1 MFSMQYAKDVERI
14 GTQWILS
21 AEVWT
26 ILFKKRS
33 GNQLGMMGFLNS
45 EGMEVFVRS
54 YGKSGKVR
62 HLNLQP
68 V

>member
-1 MFSMQYAKDVERI
+1 MHRI
-14 GTQWILS
+14 GTQWVLS

-33 GNQLGMMGFLNS
+33 GNQLGKTGFLNL

-54 YGKSGKVR
+54 
-62 HLNLQP
+62 
-68 V
+68 